1 MRSPLDLEH
10 NHQENKLGKCSRKY
24 THKGYISAQFWG
36 RKRWRKHVL
45 NTYMSWKMIK
55 MMLEHNFPWSRLWI
69 CSRTW
74 SIWRRELRA
83 QNVFFSPWVRPRFW
97 GGRRR
102 VLACSYSLNLEDI
115 MIGKY
120 FRDVLKYCKY
130 GVCGALLE
138 KIQGERERERRPTVG
153 EGGRG
158 IWVLTCMMQHD
169 VQIFFVY

>member
-1 MRSPLDLEH
+1 
-10 NHQENKLGKCSRKY
+10 
-24 THKGYISAQFWG
+24 
-36 RKRWRKHVL
+36 
-45 NTYMSWKMIK
+45 MSWKMIK

-138 KIQGERERERRPTVG
+138 KKSKERGREREGRRLERVG
-153 EGGRG
+153 EGFECWLVWCNKISKSSLFIKDGTRKSP
-158 IWVLTCMMQHD
+158 
-169 VQIFFVY
+169 